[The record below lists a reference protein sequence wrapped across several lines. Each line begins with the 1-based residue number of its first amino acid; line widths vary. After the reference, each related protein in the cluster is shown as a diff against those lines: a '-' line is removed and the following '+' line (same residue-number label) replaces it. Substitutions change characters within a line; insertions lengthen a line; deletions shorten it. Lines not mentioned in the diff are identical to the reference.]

1 MTHLDTHVVLWLYAG
16 ETERLSAIARE
27 RLEADELAI
36 SPIVQLE
43 LQYLRETERI
53 TADSALIIET
63 LASSIG
69 LAFCDLSFARVIIES
84 IQQTW
89 TRDPFDRI
97 IVAQAVARKAP
108 LISKDTTILRHYGN
122 AIW

>member
-1 MTHLDTHVVLWLYAG
+1 MTHLDTHVALWLYAG
-16 ETERLSAIARE
+16 DIERLSTTARNRIE
-27 RLEADELAI
+27 SDEVAV

-43 LQYLRETERI
+43 LQYLKETDRI
-53 TADSALIIET
+53 TVDSALVIEY
-63 LASSIG
+63 LANTIG
-69 LAFCDLSFARVIIES
+69 LTFCDLPFARVVIES

-97 IVAQAVARKAP
+97 IVAQAASRGVP
-108 LISKDTTILRHYGN
+108 LLTKDAMIREHYRS